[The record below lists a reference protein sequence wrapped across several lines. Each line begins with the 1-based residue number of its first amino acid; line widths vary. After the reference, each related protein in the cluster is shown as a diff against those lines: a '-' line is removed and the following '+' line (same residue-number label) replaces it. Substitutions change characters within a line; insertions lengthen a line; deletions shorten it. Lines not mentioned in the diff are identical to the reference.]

1 MSIYA
6 KGVKWGILDLSTAD
20 FIPINFDQD
29 ASYFSYHVIT
39 MNHQNYFIF
48 RGGSS
53 TSKSIYYMYDKIF
66 KIDMESGNATYVATT
81 GNTGNSDENIG
92 TGNFK
97 NPERLRLHCH
107 FLKLSANRY
116 VNFSMYDGKARVLV
130 IEGDEHIYI
139 ETPTIKMSNLYSIY
153 YQLKENRLLLAV
165 DGSKQIKA
173 SIRQYAVDLD
183 KVEFSGEEVIT
194 GLGGFTYFS
203 ADDYYTT
210 TEKDVYFN
218 YAVTKDKK
226 TGVVTLEKL
235 AE

>member
-1 MSIYA
+1 
-6 KGVKWGILDLSTAD
+6 
-20 FIPINFDQD
+20 
-29 ASYFSYHVIT
+29 
-39 MNHQNYFIF
+39 
-48 RGGSS
+48 
-53 TSKSIYYMYDKIF
+53 
-66 KIDMESGNATYVATT
+66 
-81 GNTGNSDENIG
+81 
-92 TGNFK
+92 
-97 NPERLRLHCH
+97 
-107 FLKLSANRY
+107 
-116 VNFSMYDGKARVLV
+116 MYDGKARVLV

-210 TEKDVYFN
+210 AEKDVYFN